1 MNLNFFFTDICGG
14 NSQRWI
20 NAEVQ
25 NIVMGGENIDNH
37 WPVQSEYT
45 YCDLACS
52 SVSIATE
59 NS

>member
-1 MNLNFFFTDICGG
+1 
-14 NSQRWI
+14 
-20 NAEVQ
+20 
-25 NIVMGGENIDNH
+25 MGGENIDNH